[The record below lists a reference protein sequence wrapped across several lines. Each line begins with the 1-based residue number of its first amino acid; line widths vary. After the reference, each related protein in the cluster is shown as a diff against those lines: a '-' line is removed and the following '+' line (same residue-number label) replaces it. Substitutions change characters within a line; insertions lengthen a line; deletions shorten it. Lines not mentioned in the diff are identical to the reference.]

1 MVLREMRNYMSRIAI
16 VALLVIFYAGGA
28 ANSEPLVVS
37 TTSIVDDVVR
47 QVAGDRGELVVLVPR
62 GTDPH
67 SFEPQPRDARYLA
80 QADVVF
86 AVGAG
91 LEETLEALFAATE
104 ARVIE
109 LAPHVPLLRW
119 GTHQE
124 QNHNHHDPHE
134 SHNHGAYDPH
144 VWLDPANVI
153 RWTQVLEE
161 ELAKLDP
168 AGAEHYAAHAA
179 RYREELREL
188 NAWVEEQL
196 SALPPERRLLVTD
209 HAVLGYFANRYE
221 FVEVGAVIPSLTT
234 LAEPSPKE
242 LARLVDTV
250 HELGVPAV
258 FVSSSVNPAL
268 AQALAREAD
277 IETVRLYTES
287 LSDDTGPAPSY
298 IELMRHNVR
307 AIVEALEGR

>member
-1 MVLREMRNYMSRIAI
+1 MMRRKTRNHMRRVLFA
-16 VALLVIFYAGGA
+16 ALLVVFYAGGTA
-28 ANSEPLVVS
+28 LSEPLVVS
-37 TTSIVDDVVR
+37 TTTIVGDIVR
-47 QVAGDRGELVVLVPR
+47 QVAGDRAELVVLYPP

-67 SFEPQPRDARYLA
+67 SFEPQPRDARKLA

-91 LEETLEALFAATE
+91 LEETLESLFAATD

-119 GTHQE
+119 DTHQE
-124 QNHNHHDPHE
+124 HNDNHDLHE
-134 SHNHGAYDPH
+134 GHAHGVYDPH

-153 RWTQVLEE
+153 RWTRVLEE

-168 AGAEHYAAHAA
+168 AGAEHYATRAA

-188 NAWVEEQL
+188 DSWIEEQL
-196 SALPPERRLLVTD
+196 SILPPKRRLLVTD

-221 FVEVGAVIPSLTT
+221 FEEVGAVIPALTT
-234 LAEPSPKE
+234 LAEPTPKE

-250 HELGVPAV
+250 RELGVPAV

-268 AQALAREAD
+268 SQALAREAD
-277 IETVRLYTES
+277 VETVRLYTES
-287 LSDDTGPAPSY
+287 LSDDTGPAPTY
-298 IELMRHNVR
+298 IQLMRHNVG